1 MYTYAYVFLSKK
13 CFQLQKKK
21 NKFVTAYINQL
32 PNTNLSQKK
41 KYCNILIL
49 FHNTIIITLVALTL
63 LLIPL
68 PSAQN

>member
-1 MYTYAYVFLSKK
+1 MFSFPKNVSNY
-13 CFQLQKKK
+13 KKK
-21 NKFVTAYINQL
+21 NKFVAAYINQL

-41 KYCNILIL
+41 NFNILIL
-49 FHNTIIITLVALTL
+49 LHNTIIITLVALTL